1 VSVYAKVLAALK
13 ALPEGDRRLARF
25 GFYSAQELC
34 CCAVGV
40 AIDAKTNRGWSK
52 RDPVLAALGDGN
64 MDHPSILRIYEEND
78 TFEGHIEDRYDHM
91 VNWLEKQVAAE
102 VST

>member
-1 VSVYAKVLAALK
+1 
-13 ALPEGDRRLARF
+13 
-25 GFYSAQELC
+25 
-34 CCAVGV
+34 
-40 AIDAKTNRGWSK
+40 
-52 RDPVLAALGDGN
+52 